1 MTFSIFHEHSNPLF
15 IKLGILKLHD
25 LIFYHNAMFMYDFH
39 NDSLPET
46 FNTFFLPVNQ
56 RHNYNT
62 RLASRL
68 SYSLPHIRT
77 NYGKFNIRYSGVK
90 VWNEIDDETKK
101 LKPACFKKKLKKY
114 LLEKYSE

>member
-1 MTFSIFHEHSNPLF
+1 
-15 IKLGILKLHD
+15 
-25 LIFYHNAMFMYDFH
+25 MYDFH

-46 FNTFFLPVNQ
+46 FNTFFFPVNQ
-56 RHNYNT
+56 IHNYDT
-62 RLASRL
+62 RLASRS

-101 LKPACFKKKLKKY
+101 LKPAYFSKKKLKKY
-114 LLEKYSE
+114 LLEKYLE